1 MKKRCILLVIIFF
14 ISIIILSVNSNNK
27 YLVKE
32 ESLATYIDGEKTDS
46 FPAKGTVAFSKA
58 KCDNNT
64 NIEWDNDNWGL
75 YVTNLSNKVKCNIYF
90 KTGEN
95 AVTKITNLASSDT
108 TNMASDDPDNNIR
121 YIGANPNNYVYFNCS
136 DYANQT
142 SETCEKWRIIGVFN
156 NIEKEDGTKENL
168 IKIVRDESILWL
180 SYDTS
185 SSDVNEGLGVNDWSK
200 SDMMHLLNAGY
211 ELKKVG
217 GSLYWNATGG
227 SCYHGQNNNTNDC
240 DFTTTGLK
248 NTRTKNYIQSVVW
261 NLGGSVFT
269 NTANEF
275 YQNERSTNVYE
286 NNSTKWVGKVA
297 LMYPSDYWY
306 ATNGG
311 SKVSRTECLVQ
322 SLKDATEEC
331 VKNNWTG
338 YKIQEWT
345 LTPHLPTS
353 TEGFCMEYGFL
364 KSCNS
369 YYGRYIKPALFL
381 KSNILITSG
390 DGSSNTPYQL
400 GL

>member
-1 MKKRCILLVIIFF
+1 MKKKSILLVIVSF

-27 YLVKE
+27 YLVNE
-32 ESLATYIDGEKTDS
+32 ESLATYIDGKKTDS

-58 KCDNNT
+58 DCDNNT

-136 DYANQT
+136 DYTNQT
-142 SETCEKWRIIGVFN
+142 SDTCEKWRIIGVFN

-211 ELKKVG
+211 ELKKIG
-217 GSLYWNATGG
+217 GSLYWNASGG
-227 SCYHGQNNNTNDC
+227 SCYHGTDNGKKDC
-240 DFTTTGLK
+240 DFKNIGLK
-248 NTRTKNYIQSVVW
+248 NKRTKNNIQSAVW
-261 NLGGSVFT
+261 NIGGSVFT

-311 SKVSRTECLVQ
+311 SKVSRTECLVK

-390 DGSSNTPYQL
+390 DGSLNTPYQL